1 MIHEKGGV
9 EMKSFLIKRKST
21 FDVDNA
27 VNVIA
32 GVMFAGILL
41 IVLLL
46 VVAILFGLAIFSDN
60 GVNTTPIKENIVSMV
75 TNFFALMPTVGT
87 ILAVV
92 ILIAAIVL
100 LVLYVVRMKNS
111 GTGTSGTFQG

>member
-1 MIHEKGGV
+1 MNFKFL
-9 EMKSFLIKRKST
+9 KSRKSS

-27 VNVIA
+27 SNVIS
-32 GVMFAGILL
+32 GVIFVAILL
-41 IVLLL
+41 AVLLL
-46 VVAILFGLAIFSDN
+46 VIAIIFGLAIFAEND
-60 GVNTTPIKENIVSMV
+60 VNVTPIKENIVSMV

-100 LVLYVVRMKNS
+100 LVLYVKRMKDS
-111 GTGTSGTFQG
+111 GTGGQSSFQG

>member
-1 MIHEKGGV
+1 
-9 EMKSFLIKRKST
+9 MKSRKST

-27 VNVIA
+27 ANVIT
-32 GVMFAGILL
+32 GVMFVAILL
-41 IVLLL
+41 VVLLL
-46 VVAILFGLAIFSDN
+46 VVAILFGLSVFSDN
-60 GVNTTPIKENIVSMV
+60 GVNVTTIQTSIFGMV

-100 LVLYVVRMKNS
+100 LVLYVKRMKDS
-111 GTGTSGTFQG
+111 GQTTGAFQG